1 MSPAEKE
8 SARLVI
14 LAQIPV
20 AERGVANARARLDS
34 AERRCAAGW
43 TGGDRDA
50 AFAAV
55 DYSRAMAELKALW
68 EALGRF
74 A

>member
-1 MSPAEKE
+1 MSPAEKQG
-8 SARLVI
+8 AREVI

-20 AERGVANARARLDS
+20 AERGVANARDRLAK
-34 AERRCAAGW
+34 AEMRCAAGW
-43 TGGDRDA
+43 TNGDRDA

-55 DYSRAMAELKALW
+55 DYSKAQAELKALW

-74 A
+74 I